1 MIKYEVTS
9 ESSKFLKEIMKI
21 GQLAKALNCTVET
34 IRFYEKQGL
43 LPPPQRSSGNFRRYN
58 EDHLQR
64 LSFICHCRRLD
75 LSLNEIKK
83 LIALE
88 HDPEQRTEE
97 MNKLLDQHI
106 KEIAKRIHELAHL
119 RMKLI
124 ELREKSATTDEDPMK
139 SLLQHSG
146 VRFVRW

>member
-1 MIKYEVTS
+1 
-9 ESSKFLKEIMKI
+9 MKI

-43 LPPPQRSSGNFRRYN
+43 LPPPQRTTGNFRKYN
-58 EDHLQR
+58 EEHLQR
-64 LSFICHCRRLD
+64 LSFICHCRSLD
-75 LSLNEIKK
+75 LSLNEIKT

-88 HDPEQRTEE
+88 HHPEQRTEE
-97 MNKLLDQHI
+97 MNKLLDRHI
-106 KEIAKRIHELAHL
+106 KDIAKRIHELAHL

-124 ELREKSATTDEDPMK
+124 ELREKSSATDEDPMQL
-139 SLLQHSG
+139 LLQHSG

>member
-1 MIKYEVTS
+1 
-9 ESSKFLKEIMKI
+9 MKI

-43 LPPPQRSSGNFRRYN
+43 VPPPQRTAGNFRQYN
-58 EDHLQR
+58 EEHLQR
-64 LSFICHCRRLD
+64 LSFICHCRSLD
-75 LSLNEIKK
+75 LSLNEIKT

-88 HDPEQRTEE
+88 HHQEQRTEE
-97 MNKLLDQHI
+97 MNKLLDRHI

-124 ELREKSATTDEDPMK
+124 ELREKSTATDEDPMK
-139 SLLQHSG
+139 LLLQHSG

>member
-1 MIKYEVTS
+1 
-9 ESSKFLKEIMKI
+9 MKI

-43 LPPPQRSSGNFRRYN
+43 LSPPQRTSGNFRQYN

-64 LSFICHCRRLD
+64 LSFICHCRSLD
-75 LSLNEIKK
+75 LSLSEIKT

-88 HDPEQRTEE
+88 HYPEQRSEE
-97 MNKLLDQHI
+97 MNKLLDHHI

-124 ELREKSATTDEDPMK
+124 ELREKSTATDEDPMK
-139 SLLQHSG
+139 LLLQHSG